1 MFGTMKKKDAITKIA
16 ILYLV
21 IFCIHFLPIE
31 GYVVAYVKFT
41 AMAIAPI
48 LTLVY
53 VPCFSRAACWCIIY
67 YISVFF
73 SLWMSQGLLRWS
85 SIIFSGMYLVMYVF
99 FYNLTYSGAF
109 SIMTFIKV
117 IRYLIISYTIC
128 LICQQIC
135 CLIGIHYMPIIN
147 LVNPNCSQISKLNS
161 LHIEPSSAARTLGCL
176 MFALIKTTEIRVGFP
191 PSLRELYTLYKYEI
205 LGWTWTMLTMGSGTA
220 FVCIIILSLYFLKK
234 KYVIFVIIFLFMG
247 IIVVP
252 RMNIENINR
261 ELDVFEA
268 VKSLDADTVKNADG
282 SAAVRVLPIINTI
295 NNFDLSSYKFWW
307 GQGLPEKGKI
317 NPYSSD
323 NMIGCITTFGFLSYL
338 FSLGI
343 IFRCA
348 IRRFISLPTL
358 MHFIGVGGGVSNI
371 AYGWGLL
378 MIFTVL
384 YYLEF
389 NQINNHGVKS

>member
-1 MFGTMKKKDAITKIA
+1 MFGKQSKKDAISKLA
-16 ILYLV
+16 ILYLI

-41 AMAIAPI
+41 AMTLAPI
-48 LTLVY
+48 LIFVY
-53 VPCFSRAACWCIIY
+53 APYFSRAAFWCVIY
-67 YISVFF
+67 YISIFF

-85 SIIFSGMYLVMYVF
+85 SIIFSGMFLVTYVL

-109 SIMTFIKV
+109 SLCSFVKI
-117 IRYLIISYTIC
+117 IRYLILAYAIC

-161 LHIEPSSAARTLGCL
+161 LHIEPSSAARTLACL
-176 MFALIKTTEIRVGFP
+176 MFALIKSTEIRNGTP
-191 PSLRELYTLYKYEI
+191 PTVRELYILYKYEI
-205 LGWTWTMLTMGSGTA
+205 LGWIWTMLTMGSGTA
-220 FVCIIILSLYFLKK
+220 FVCVIVLSLYFLKK
-234 KYVIFVIIFLFMG
+234 KYVKYVVIFL
-247 IIVVP
+247 I
-252 RMNIENINR
+252 RALN
-261 ELDVFEA
+261 VFEA
-268 VKSLDADTVKNADG
+268 TKSLDSDTVIKADG
-282 SAAVRVLPIINTI
+282 SAAVRVLPLINTI
-295 NNFDLSSYKFWW
+295 NNFDLSSYTFWW
-307 GQGLPEKGKI
+307 GNGLVEKGEF
-317 NPYSSD
+317 NPYSKE

-343 IFRCA
+343 IFGCA

-389 NQINNHGVKS
+389 EQKKNRELTSKC